1 MSAVEVGT
9 PVSET
14 PLAWFHVAHAYLH
27 TAAVLNAAPK
37 PKGGFYESP
46 VRFLYFHAIELF
58 LKAFLRL
65 KGMEDAELANR
76 AFSHQLAI
84 LPDEAER
91 QGLLI
96 GKRVRLVCDAAR
108 DFDKPLQTRYIKTGA
123 KSELPTTRLH
133 EAARDL
139 QGRVAQALRS
149 SGIATRQLPALPV
162 VHPPRPLTV
171 AKAAKIIAR
180 KM

>member
-1 MSAVEVGT
+1 MAGD
-9 PVSET
+9 
-14 PLAWFHVAHAYLH
+14 
-27 TAAVLNAAPK
+27 AAILNAAPK

-65 KGMEDAELANR
+65 KGIEDDILASR
-76 AFSHQLAI
+76 DYSHRLAH
-84 LPDEAER
+84 LADEAER
-91 QGLLI
+91 RDLLI

-108 DFDKPLQTRYIKTGA
+108 DFDKPLQTRYIKTGP
-123 KSELPTTRLH
+123 KPELPTTRLH

-139 QGRVAQALRS
+139 QARVQQALRS

-171 AKAAKIIAR
+171 AQAAKILAR
-180 KM
+180 RM